1 MCVKSHDLYIEGNK
15 TFKQKRAINRAFSL
29 TWPAAME
36 VYWNKRT
43 FLHKKGSALSRLV
56 LDPNIITETRQLIVV
71 DRENANK

>member
-1 MCVKSHDLYIEGNK
+1 MIDLYIEGNK

-43 FLHKKGSALSRLV
+43 FLHKKGLAPTRLV
-56 LDPNIITETRQLIVV
+56 LGPNIIT
-71 DRENANK
+71 

>member
-1 MCVKSHDLYIEGNK
+1 MTCTLKETKHSSKRELLIERFHSSG
-15 TFKQKRAINRAFSL
+15 
-29 TWPAAME
+29 PAAME

-43 FLHKKGSALSRLV
+43 FLHKTGSALSRLV